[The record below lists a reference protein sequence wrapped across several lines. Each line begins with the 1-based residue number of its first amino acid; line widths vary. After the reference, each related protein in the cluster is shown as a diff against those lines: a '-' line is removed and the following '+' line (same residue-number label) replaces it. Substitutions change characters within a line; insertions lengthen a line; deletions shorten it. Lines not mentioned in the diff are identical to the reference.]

1 MHDPD
6 EIDRRIE
13 EDRTEGIRGRRACGR
28 AGSDPDQIEKA
39 ITVYVG
45 DELQAEF
52 AAQRQ
57 AEETKK
63 RAHLGAFLRFK
74 QYCAGYSPPLPHLP
88 AAPAAIAAFLT
99 SEMEKGQGH
108 LNRLCAAIAVM
119 HKRVDLPDPTNDPL
133 VRAVVRLAHKDKSQ
147 SRHNTERKLQWVNRR
162 TVHGAYSSDD
172 MGKDKVVE
180 MDRERTGQNRR

>member
-1 MHDPD
+1 MAAVTGGILGGDRA
-6 EIDRRIE
+6 EIA
-13 EDRTEGIRGRRACGR
+13 RGVAELERKEVAAAELEAEREATLE
-28 AGSDPDQIEKA
+28 QIEKA
-39 ITVYVG
+39 ISVYVA

-57 AEETKK
+57 SEETKK

-74 QYCAGYSPPLPHLP
+74 QYCARYSPPLPHLP

-99 SEMEKGQGH
+99 SEMERGQGH

-133 VRAVVRLAHKDKSQ
+133 VRAVIRLAHKDKS
-147 SRHNTERKLQWVNRR
+147 LPPAVNP
-162 TVHGAYSSDD
+162 S
-172 MGKDKVVE
+172 
-180 MDRERTGQNRR
+180 

>member
-1 MHDPD
+1 MATVTFSGTGILSGTHDPD

-13 EDRTEGIRGRRACGR
+13 EDRRKASAAAELAAEREATLDE
-28 AGSDPDQIEKA
+28 IEKA
-39 ITVYVG
+39 ITVYVA

-52 AAQRQ
+52 AARK
-57 AEETKK
+57 AI
-63 RAHLGAFLRFK
+63 RGDRRSAHIWARFFEFK
-74 QYCAGYSPPLPHLP
+74 EYCAGYSPPLPHLP

-133 VRAVVRLAHKDKSQ
+133 VRAVVRLAHKDKS
-147 SRHNTERKLQWVNRR
+147 SPPAVNP
-162 TVHGAYSSDD
+162 S
-172 MGKDKVVE
+172 
-180 MDRERTGQNRR
+180 